1 MAGAT
6 RHVAEPTRIRSW
18 SIYTSEIINKKRRI
32 NPSFFICEPT
42 TPQLEPLF
50 ASILK
55 TYTRLKELGFIYF
68 NGTVSILEMEEG
80 AHE

>member
-1 MAGAT
+1 MFIIAHNRAIIAPIIAPAGSNGSMSHLGYGKLL
-6 RHVAEPTRIRSW
+6 R
-18 SIYTSEIINKKRRI
+18 KKC
-32 NPSFFICEPT
+32 CEPT

-68 NGTVSILEMEEG
+68 NSIVSMLEMKEDAPE
-80 AHE
+80 